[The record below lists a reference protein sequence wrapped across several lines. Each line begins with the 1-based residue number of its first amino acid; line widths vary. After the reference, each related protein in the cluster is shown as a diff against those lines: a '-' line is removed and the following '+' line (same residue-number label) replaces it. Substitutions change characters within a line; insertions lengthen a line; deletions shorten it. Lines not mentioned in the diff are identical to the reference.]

1 MIKWI
6 IWGCCLWLPATHAF
20 SQTQDSVLQVESTF
34 WGIRYLKGRQQLSF
48 KEVGAMLAS
57 NPDAYAL
64 YKKAKTN
71 YVVGNAVGLAGGA
84 LIGYSVGSALTG
96 SSPHWSV
103 AAVGAGILLV
113 AIPFNNGFHRRIR
126 QAADTYN
133 GKTAAGQSA
142 SWHIMPHGAGARLVI
157 RF

>member
-71 YVVGNAVGLAGGA
+71 YVVGNAVGL
-84 LIGYSVGSALTG
+84 
-96 SSPHWSV
+96 P
-103 AAVGAGILLV
+103 AV
-113 AIPFNNGFHRRIR
+113 R
-126 QAADTYN
+126 
-133 GKTAAGQSA
+133 
-142 SWHIMPHGAGARLVI
+142 
-157 RF
+157 